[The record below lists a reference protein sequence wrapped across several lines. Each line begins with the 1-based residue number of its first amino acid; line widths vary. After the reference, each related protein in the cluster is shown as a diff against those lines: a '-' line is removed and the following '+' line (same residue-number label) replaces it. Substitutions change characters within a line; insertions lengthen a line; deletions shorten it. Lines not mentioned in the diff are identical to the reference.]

1 VPLARG
7 AARTENPTC
16 FRRRASPGGRDA
28 TTMKKEV
35 PVEKLQFGVYISELD
50 RPWTETPFLFQGFV
64 LEDEKQLETLKK
76 YCKKVYV
83 DPEKS
88 TDLPERSQLQTG
100 PVGGKPQPESV
111 LASITRKVV
120 YEEKVSVDVE
130 LPAARAAQGR
140 TEVVLRDV
148 FDTVRSGKV
157 IDAPRV
163 REAVTSMTDSV
174 VRNPDAMLLLSR
186 MKEKSELAHDRA
198 VGVSIYMITF
208 GRFLQLPREQLDLLG
223 MLGLLQD
230 IGKVRLPAG
239 LLEKKDPLSEEERK
253 ACHSHLEHSVAILK
267 ETAGLPAELPTLA
280 ALHHE
285 RFDGSGYP
293 EHLKGPE
300 IGLFGSIAG
309 LVDCFDALTRP
320 RPYAEVLSPSNA
332 LSKLYDW
339 RDTLFDGSLVQ
350 QMIQCIGIYPVGA
363 AVELNTGEVGI
374 VIAQNLVRRL
384 QPRVMVVLDAKGNL
398 LRPQKI
404 LDLVKEPKAGPDMPY
419 RIKRT
424 LEKGSV
430 PIDASEFFL

>member
-1 VPLARG
+1 
-7 AARTENPTC
+7 
-16 FRRRASPGGRDA
+16 
-28 TTMKKEV
+28 MKKEV
-35 PVEKLQFGVYISELD
+35 PVEQLQFGVYISELD
-50 RPWTETPFLFQGFV
+50 RPWTETPFVFQGFV

-76 YCKKVYV
+76 YCRKVYV

-88 TDLPERSQLQTG
+88 TDLPERSQLKTG
-100 PVGGKPQPESV
+100 PVGARPKFESV
-111 LASITRKVV
+111 LASITRTVV

-140 TEVVLRDV
+140 TEAALRDV

-186 MKEKSELAHDRA
+186 LKERSELTHDRA

-230 IGKVRLPAG
+230 IGKLRLPAG
-239 LLEKKDPLSEEERK
+239 LLEKKGPLSEDEQK
-253 ACHSHLEHSVAILK
+253 ACRSHLLHSVAILK
-267 ETAGLPAELPTLA
+267 ETAGLPAELPALA

-320 RPYAEVLSPSNA
+320 RPYAEALSPSNA
-332 LSKLYDW
+332 LNKLYDW

-363 AVELNTGEVGI
+363 AVEMNTGEIGI

-384 QPRVMVVLDAKGNL
+384 QPRVMVVLDAKGNS

-404 LDLVKEPKAGPDMPY
+404 LDLVKEPKAGPDLPY

-424 LEKGSV
+424 LEKGSI
-430 PIDASEFFL
+430 PIDASEFFF

>member
-1 VPLARG
+1 M
-7 AARTENPTC
+7 E
-16 FRRRASPGGRDA
+16 
-28 TTMKKEV
+28 KKEV
-35 PVEKLQFGVYISELD
+35 PVEELKFGMYVSELD
-50 RPWTETPFLFQGFV
+50 RPWTETPFVFQGFV
-64 LEDEKQLETLKK
+64 LEDEKQLGTLKK

-88 TDLPERSQLQTG
+88 TDLPDRRAIKTI
-100 PVGGKPQPESV
+100 PGGTKPKIESV

-140 TEVVLRDV
+140 TEVALRDV

-174 VRNPDAMLLLSR
+174 VRNPDAMLLLSKL
-186 MKEKSELAHDRA
+186 KERSDLTHDRA
-198 VGVSIYMITF
+198 IGVSIYMITF

-230 IGKVRLPAG
+230 VGKMRMPAG
-239 LLEKKDPLSEEERK
+239 LLEKKGPLTEEERK
-253 ACHSHLEHSVAILK
+253 ACQSHLEHSVAILK
-267 ETAGLPAELPTLA
+267 ETTGLPTELPALA

-293 EHLKGPE
+293 DHLKGPE

-309 LVDCFDALTRP
+309 LVDCFDALTRQ
-320 RPYAEVLSPSNA
+320 RPYAEALSPSNA

-363 AVELNTGEVGI
+363 AVEMNSGEIGI

-384 QPRVMVVLDAKGNL
+384 QPRVMLVLDAKGNPIK
-398 LRPQKI
+398 PQKI

-430 PIDASEFFL
+430 PIDAAEFFL

>member
-1 VPLARG
+1 PGGTG
-7 AARTENPTC
+7 AA
-16 FRRRASPGGRDA
+16 
-28 TTMKKEV
+28 TMKKEV
-35 PVEKLQFGVYISELD
+35 PVEQLQFGVYISELD
-50 RPWTETPFLFQGFV
+50 RPWTETPFVFQGFV

-76 YCKKVYV
+76 YCRKVYV

-88 TDLPERSQLQTG
+88 TDLPERSQLKTG
-100 PVGGKPQPESV
+100 PVGARPKFESV

-140 TEVVLRDV
+140 TEVALRDV

-186 MKEKSELAHDRA
+186 LKERSELTHDRA

-223 MLGLLQD
+223 TLGLLQD
-230 IGKVRLPAG
+230 IGKLRLPAG
-239 LLEKKDPLSEEERK
+239 LLEKKGPLSEDEQK
-253 ACHSHLEHSVAILK
+253 ACRSHLLHSVAILK
-267 ETAGLPAELPTLA
+267 ETAGLPAELPALA

-309 LVDCFDALTRP
+309 LVDCFDALTRQ
-320 RPYAEVLSPSNA
+320 RPYAEALSPSNA

-363 AVELNTGEVGI
+363 AVEMNTGEIGI

-404 LDLVKEPKAGPDMPY
+404 LDLVKEPKAGPDLPY

-430 PIDASEFFL
+430 PIDASEFFF

>member
-1 VPLARG
+1 
-7 AARTENPTC
+7 
-16 FRRRASPGGRDA
+16 
-28 TTMKKEV
+28 MKKEV
-35 PVEKLQFGVYISELD
+35 PVEQLQFGVYISELD
-50 RPWTETPFLFQGFV
+50 RPWTETPFVFQGFV

-88 TDLPERSQLQTG
+88 ADLPERSQLKTG
-100 PVGGKPQPESV
+100 RAVTKPKIESV
-111 LASITRKVV
+111 LASITRRVV

-140 TEVVLRDV
+140 TEVALRDV
-148 FDTVRSGKV
+148 FNTVRSGKV

-186 MKEKSELAHDRA
+186 LKEKSDLSHDRA
-198 VGVSIYMITF
+198 IGVSIYMITF

-230 IGKVRLPAG
+230 IGKLRLPAG
-239 LLEKKDPLSEEERK
+239 LLEKKGPISEEERK

-267 ETAGLPAELPTLA
+267 ETAGLPAELPALA

-293 EHLKGPE
+293 EHLKGPD

-309 LVDCFDALTRP
+309 LVDCFDALTRL
-320 RPYAEVLSPSNA
+320 RPYAEALSPSNA

-350 QMIQCIGIYPVGA
+350 QLIQCIGIYPVGA

-398 LRPQKI
+398 IRPQKI